1 MVFSIKGSAFYIHGS
16 LLWPTQALKLFFF
29 LQIRNL
35 LVKSKAD
42 SASKICFLY
51 VQVISPTKKL
61 IAAISNCTS
70 HKIAF
75 LKKEFQLYFWYFFH
89 HFSYFILFFG
99 CSAWDSETA
108 VLTIG
113 SPGNSLYHLKVMF
126 SFNSVVQSVKM
137 AE

>member
-42 SASKICFLY
+42 SASKMICFLY

-99 CSAWDSETA
+99 CSACR

-113 SPGNSLYHLKVMF
+113 SPGNSLYHLKVTF